1 MTPRAWKLLGP
12 LVLAGAFAASDAS
25 SAQDDISLGEV
36 SVPETGAAPGVDRA
50 TLKTAAEGEIRS
62 IDTKTLRGKKR
73 VVVSLAVSQTADRP
87 AVAVSVNAMLR
98 EKRSGNMLAI
108 IQGRARAEGGANA
121 ELRKAVLRAAV
132 KSAVSQIPQA
142 LAQQ

>member
-1 MTPRAWKLLGP
+1 MTPRAWQLLGP
-12 LVLAGAFAASDAS
+12 LVLAGAFAARDAS
-25 SAQDDISLGEV
+25 SAQDEISLGEV
-36 SVPETGAAPGVDRA
+36 SVPEAGTPPGVDRA

-73 VVVSLAVSQTADRP
+73 VVVSVAVSQTVDRP

-98 EKRSGNMLAI
+98 DKRSGNMLAI